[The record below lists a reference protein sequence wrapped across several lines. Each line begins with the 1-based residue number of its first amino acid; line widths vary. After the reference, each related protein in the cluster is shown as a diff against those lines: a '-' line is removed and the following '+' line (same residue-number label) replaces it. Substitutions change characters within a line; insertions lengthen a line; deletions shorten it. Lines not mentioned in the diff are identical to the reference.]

1 MILGFLESQATHL
14 VVSVLILHF
23 TAYLIRLQLLFSLTI
38 LTLILSI
45 LSVTQLSTIFP
56 KASQVLISGPQG
68 LLFGLLGSHPG
79 GLISLTFI
87 FTTWAYLW
95 PPPRPTVGL
104 VACLVCSL
112 ISKCLFAHCELFSA
126 YSLNFLIIFHSLFII
141 TPSYTSV
148 CFCVAYLELIQALNF
163 KFSLKPQLI
172 SK

>member
-1 MILGFLESQATHL
+1 M
-14 VVSVLILHF
+14 LIL
-23 TAYLIRLQLLFSLTI
+23 YLRSLAHSLLVPISYLHH
-38 LTLILSI
+38 
-45 LSVTQLSTIFP
+45 TQLTGTPSVAQKS

-79 GLISLTFI
+79 GLISSTFI
-87 FTTWAYLW
+87 FTPWAYLW

-112 ISKCLFAHCELFSA
+112 ISKCLFAHCELLSA

-163 KFSLKPQLI
+163 KFRLKPQLI